1 MLQVIRSGRRAAL
14 ASQRSSIV
22 GQIEVECQGGT
33 MVRWWVGAIGFCIV
47 ATHALAA
54 EPAEIGVG
62 YLGHAGIRSTLSLV
76 QQPADNDGIAGARL
90 AVEDN
95 NTTGKFLNQHFTL
108 QEVRLKDGD
117 DVAQA
122 ATALAEHN
130 GFIIADLPA
139 DALLKA
145 ADTLRDRGTVL
156 FNAGAIDDRLRE
168 EDCRANVIHAA
179 PTRSMLADGLAQ
191 YLVWKQWKR
200 WMMVV
205 GSHDEDKRF
214 AEALRRSATRF
225 GAKIVQERGFED
237 TGGARRTDSG
247 VTLIQ
252 RQMPVFT
259 QQAPAYDVLVA
270 ADESEV
276 FAAYLPYRTWDPRPV
291 AGSAGLVPKSWDASL
306 DQWGAIQMQNRF
318 LKLNARRMTALDMQA
333 WTAVRMIGEA
343 TSHINSGDPK
353 AVFDFLK
360 APDFSVAAFKG
371 QRLTLR
377 DWNLQL
383 RQPILLVDGRMVV
396 SVSPQDGFLHQVSE
410 LDTLGFDRPETK
422 CRLK

>member
-1 MLQVIRSGRRAAL
+1 MIRWL
-14 ASQRSSIV
+14 
-22 GQIEVECQGGT
+22 
-33 MVRWWVGAIGFCIV
+33 VGAIGLSLV
-47 ATHALAA
+47 TAHAVAA
-54 EPAEIGVG
+54 EPIEIGIG
-62 YLGHAGIRSTLSLV
+62 YLSQASVKSKLSLV
-76 QQPADNDGIAGARL
+76 EQPAENDGIAGARL
-90 AVEDN
+90 AIEDN
-95 NTTGKFLNQHFTL
+95 NTTGKFLNQRFLL
-108 QEVRLKDGD
+108 QEVRLGEGD
-117 DVAQA
+117 DVAKA
-122 ATALAEHN
+122 AAELAGRN

-145 ADTLRDRGTVL
+145 ADALRDRGTVL
-156 FNAGAIDDRLRE
+156 FNAGSIDERLRE
-168 EDCRANVIHAA
+168 QDCRANVIHVA
-179 PTRSMLADGLAQ
+179 PTRAMLADALAQ

-200 WMMVV
+200 WLLVI
-205 GSHDEDKRF
+205 GSHDQDKLY
-214 AEALRRSATRF
+214 AEALRRAATRF
-225 GAKIVQERGFED
+225 GAKIVQERVFED

-276 FAAYLPYRTWDPRPV
+276 FASYLPYRTWDPRPV
-291 AGSAGLVPKSWDASL
+291 AGSAGLMPRSWDASL

-318 LKLNARRMTALDMQA
+318 VKLNSRRMTALDMQA

-343 TSHINSGDPK
+343 TSRTNSGEPK

-360 APDFSVAAFKG
+360 RPDFSVAAFKG

-396 SVSPQDGFLHQVSE
+396 SVSPQEGFLHQVSE

-422 CRLK
+422 CKLR